1 MDEQTG
7 AAEEQTLFPDE
18 EMEQEADEEVG
29 SVDFSEQIADELAA
43 GDSDDQQTESD
54 QEDFSAADPGV
65 MMARRCKKYLDA
77 DRNRRQIACTV
88 CNLSFTGP
96 SNRLRDAVVHFVK
109 CEDTTAGMA
118 ERLLH
123 RLTVMQK
130 GKKYGD
136 AKLVKALEKRGW
148 TFD

>member
-1 MDEQTG
+1 MEQTFAIIRG
-7 AAEEQTLFPDE
+7 AESSARGLEQKDVTHKGEQTFL
-18 EMEQEADEEVG
+18 
-29 SVDFSEQIADELAA
+29 IL
-43 GDSDDQQTESD
+43 
-54 QEDFSAADPGV
+54 
-65 MMARRCKKYLDA
+65 ARRCKKYLDA
-77 DRNRRQIACTV
+77 DRNGRQIACTV

-96 SNRLRDAVVHFVK
+96 SNRLRDAVVHVVK
-109 CEDTTAGMA
+109 CEDTTAGMT

-148 TFD
+148 KFD